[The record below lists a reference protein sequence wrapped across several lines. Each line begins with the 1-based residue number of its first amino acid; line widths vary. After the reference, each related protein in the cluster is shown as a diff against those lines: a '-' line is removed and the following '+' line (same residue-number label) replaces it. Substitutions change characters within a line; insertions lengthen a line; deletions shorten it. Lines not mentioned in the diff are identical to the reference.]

1 MLNNIVLTIT
11 FIMIVIAIIAIVIK
25 KNYFVSGLASLIIS
39 IVFTLDFFLLRTEFS
54 INLISIPVLLAM
66 IGIFFIL
73 KSQLKL

>member
-66 IGIFFIL
+66 IGIFFVL
-73 KSQLKL
+73 KSQLK

>member
-73 KSQLKL
+73 KSQLKC

>member
-73 KSQLKL
+73 KSQLK

>member
-1 MLNNIVLTIT
+1 
-11 FIMIVIAIIAIVIK
+11 MIVIAIIAIVIK

-73 KSQLKL
+73 KSQLK

>member
-1 MLNNIVLTIT
+1 MATLIT

-73 KSQLKL
+73 KSQLK

>member
-73 KSQLKL
+73 KGQLK

>member
-11 FIMIVIAIIAIVIK
+11 FIMIVIAIVAIVIK

-73 KSQLKL
+73 KSQLK

>member
-1 MLNNIVLTIT
+1 MLSNIVLTIT

-73 KSQLKL
+73 KSQLK

>member
-39 IVFTLDFFLLRTEFS
+39 IVFTLDFYLLRTEFS

-73 KSQLKL
+73 KSQLK

>member
-39 IVFTLDFFLLRTEFS
+39 IDITLDFFLLRTEVS

-73 KSQLKL
+73 KSQLK